1 MPILASVTE
10 GYGQVARS
18 DKKMTPLEAAC
29 LLGCSVA
36 LIFLQGLLLRSARQV
51 RIATGGTRRH
61 NVAPFFCPYMWK
73 VPVTQKP
80 DQCLGEWIDREA
92 LAEAMIPLIGQLY
105 RNNNVV
111 SSIYGRSLINQSVI
125 AILKAHRFARHRQ
138 SDESELS
145 VHETF
150 PLLKAMSELKLG
162 AASVDLGKLAVK
174 FKTQG
179 NGRTAEQFVRE
190 ELADVVGQQNASA
203 RKGTDVVLYGFG
215 RIGRLL
221 ARILI
226 EKTGGGDGLRLRAIV
241 VRKGAENDL
250 TKRASLL
257 RRDSVHGSFNGTITI
272 DEANNT
278 ITANGNLIQ
287 VIYAK
292 SPSEVDYTQYGIH
305 DALIVDN
312 TGVWR
317 DADGLGQHL
326 ACPGAARVVLTAPGK
341 GALKN
346 IVHGINHGEIT
357 PDDKIVSAASCTT
370 NAIVP
375 VLKAVNDQYGIV
387 NGHVET
393 VHSFTN
399 DQNLIDNF
407 HKGSR
412 RGRAAPLNMVITETG
427 AATAA
432 AKALPVLKGKLT
444 GNAIRVPTPNVSMA
458 ILNLNLEKA
467 TTRDEINEYL
477 RQTAMHSD
485 LHKQIDFVNSQ
496 EVVSTDFVGSRHAGV
511 VDAEATICN
520 DNRVVLYV
528 WYDNEFGYSC
538 QVVRVMEDMA
548 GVNPPAFPR

>member
-1 MPILASVTE
+1 M
-10 GYGQVARS
+10 
-18 DKKMTPLEAAC
+18 
-29 LLGCSVA
+29 
-36 LIFLQGLLLRSARQV
+36 
-51 RIATGGTRRH
+51 
-61 NVAPFFCPYMWK
+61 
-73 VPVTQKP
+73 TQKP

-111 SSIYGRSLINQSVI
+111 TSIYGRGLINRSVI
-125 AILKAHRFARHRQ
+125 AILKAHRFARHRIA
-138 SDESELS
+138 DETELS
-145 VHETF
+145 VHDTF
-150 PLLKAMSELKLG
+150 QILKTISEMNLG
-162 AASVDLGKLAVK
+162 AASVDLGKLVAK
-174 FKTQG
+174 YKDAG
-179 NGRTAEQFVRE
+179 NGRSLEQFVRE
-190 ELADVVGQQNASA
+190 ELAEVADKRHAATGH
-203 RKGTDVVLYGFG
+203 KGTDVVLYGFG

-241 VRKGAENDL
+241 VRKGSDNDL
-250 TKRASLL
+250 VKRASLL
-257 RRDSVHGSFNGTITI
+257 RRDSVHGPFDGTITI

-287 VIYAK
+287 VIYSNDPA
-292 SPSEVDYTQYGIH
+292 SVDYTQYGIEN
-305 DALIVDN
+305 ALLVDN
-312 TGVWR
+312 TGKWR
-317 DADGLGQHL
+317 DAEGLGQHL
-326 ACPGAARVVLTAPGK
+326 KCPGVARVVLTAPGK
-341 GALKN
+341 GELKN
-346 IVHGINHGEIT
+346 IVHGINHGDIT
-357 PDDKIVSAASCTT
+357 ADDKIISAASCTT

-393 VHSFTN
+393 VHSYTN

-412 RGRAAPLNMVITETG
+412 RGRSAALNMVITETG

-467 TTRDEINEYL
+467 TSRDEINEYL
-477 RQTAMHSD
+477 RQMAMHSD
-485 LHKQIDFVNSQ
+485 LQKQIDFVNSQ

>member
-1 MPILASVTE
+1 M
-10 GYGQVARS
+10 
-18 DKKMTPLEAAC
+18 
-29 LLGCSVA
+29 
-36 LIFLQGLLLRSARQV
+36 
-51 RIATGGTRRH
+51 
-61 NVAPFFCPYMWK
+61 
-73 VPVTQKP
+73 TQKP

-111 SSIYGRSLINQSVI
+111 TSIYGRGLINRSVI
-125 AILKAHRFARHRQ
+125 AILKAHRFARHRIA
-138 SDESELS
+138 DETELS
-145 VHETF
+145 VHDTF
-150 PLLKAMSELKLG
+150 QILKTMSEMNLG
-162 AASVDLGKLAVK
+162 AASVDLGKLVAKYKEV
-174 FKTQG
+174 G
-179 NGRTAEQFVRE
+179 NGRNLEQFVRE
-190 ELADVVGQQNASA
+190 ELAEVADKRHAAAGH
-203 RKGTDVVLYGFG
+203 KGTDVVLYGFG

-241 VRKGAENDL
+241 VRKGADNDL
-250 TKRASLL
+250 VKRASLL
-257 RRDSVHGSFNGTITI
+257 RRDSVHGPFDGTITI
-272 DEANNT
+272 DEENST

-287 VIYAK
+287 VIY
-292 SPSEVDYTQYGIH
+292 SNDPSSVDYTQYGIEN
-305 DALIVDN
+305 ALLVDN
-312 TGVWR
+312 TGKWR
-317 DADGLGQHL
+317 DAEGLGQHL
-326 ACPGAARVVLTAPGK
+326 KCPGVARVVLTAPGK
-341 GALKN
+341 GELKN
-346 IVHGINHGEIT
+346 IVHGINHGDIT
-357 PDDKIVSAASCTT
+357 ADDKIISAASCTT

-393 VHSFTN
+393 VHSYTN

-412 RGRAAPLNMVITETG
+412 RGRSAALNMVITETG

-467 TTRDEINEYL
+467 TSRDEINEYL
-477 RQTAMHSD
+477 RQMAMHSD
-485 LHKQIDFVNSQ
+485 LQKQIDFVNSQ

>member
-1 MPILASVTE
+1 M
-10 GYGQVARS
+10 
-18 DKKMTPLEAAC
+18 
-29 LLGCSVA
+29 
-36 LIFLQGLLLRSARQV
+36 
-51 RIATGGTRRH
+51 
-61 NVAPFFCPYMWK
+61 
-73 VPVTQKP
+73 TQKP

-111 SSIYGRSLINQSVI
+111 TSIYGRGLINRSVI
-125 AILKAHRFARHRQ
+125 EILKAHRFARHRLA
-138 SDESELS
+138 DETELS
-145 VHETF
+145 VHDSF
-150 PLLKAMSELKLG
+150 QVLKTMSEMNLG
-162 AASVDLGKLAVK
+162 AASIDLGKMIAK
-174 FKTQG
+174 YKEKG
-179 NGRTAEQFVRE
+179 EGRGLEQFVRD
-190 ELADVVGQQNASA
+190 ELSAVADKRHAAAGH
-203 RKGTDVVLYGFG
+203 KGTDVVLYGFG

-250 TKRASLL
+250 MKRASLL
-257 RRDSVHGSFNGTITI
+257 RRDSVHGPFNGTITI
-272 DEANNT
+272 DEASNT
-278 ITANGNLIQ
+278 ISANGNLIQ
-287 VIYAK
+287 VIY
-292 SPSEVDYTQYGIH
+292 SNDPSSVDYTQYGIEN
-305 DALIVDN
+305 ALLVDN
-312 TGVWR
+312 TGKWR
-317 DADGLGQHL
+317 DAEGLSQHL
-326 ACPGAARVVLTAPGK
+326 KCAGVARVVLTAPGK
-341 GALKN
+341 GELKN
-346 IVHGINHGEIT
+346 IVHGINHGEISA
-357 PDDKIVSAASCTT
+357 DDKIISAASCTT

-393 VHSFTN
+393 VHSYTN

-412 RGRAAPLNMVITETG
+412 RGRSAPLNMVITETG

-467 TTRDEINEYL
+467 TSRDEINEYL
-477 RQTAMHSD
+477 RQVAMHSE
-485 LHKQIDFVNSQ
+485 LHKQIDFVNSP

-511 VDAEATICN
+511 VDAEATICS

-538 QVVRVMEDMA
+538 QVVRVMEEMA